1 MPRQAVPNHAK
12 AHRDAGSYHE
22 KLEKA
27 LARAGGLYE
36 LSDLLERIADGRMQ
50 AHVSRETVAVTE
62 ISVYPKRR
70 VLTIILLAGDL
81 ADGEDLH
88 RQVLD
93 FARRVEVGAIVT
105 QGRDGWARLAKD
117 HGWDIVSKN
126 IIFRK
131 EVSP

>member
-1 MPRQAVPNHAK
+1 MNAPVDQGAVYRA
-12 AHRDAGSYHE
+12 R
-22 KLEKA
+22 
-27 LARAGGLYE
+27 LARALERAGDLY
-36 LSDLLERIADGRMQ
+36 SVDDLLERIADGRMQ

-88 RQVLD
+88 RQVLA
-93 FARRVEVGAIVT
+93 FARRVEVDAIVT

>member
-1 MPRQAVPNHAK
+1 MNEAVDTGAVYRMKLAK
-12 AHRDAGSYHE
+12 A
-22 KLEKA
+22 LE
-27 LARAGGLYE
+27 RAGGLYE

-81 ADGEDLH
+81 EDGEDLH
-88 RQVLD
+88 RQVLA
-93 FARRVEVGAIVT
+93 FARRVEVDAIVT

-117 HGWDIVSKN
+117 HGWEIVSKN
-126 IIFRK
+126 TIFRK

>member
-1 MPRQAVPNHAK
+1 MNAPVDQGAVYRAK
-12 AHRDAGSYHE
+12 LARA
-22 KLEKA
+22 LE
-27 LARAGGLYE
+27 RAGGLYE
-36 LSDLLERIADGRMQ
+36 LSDILERIADGRMQ
-50 AHVSRETVAVTE
+50 AHVSRETMAVTE
-62 ISVYPKRR
+62 ISVYPRRR

-88 RQVLD
+88 RQVLA
-93 FARRVEVGAIVT
+93 FARRVEVDAIVT
-105 QGRDGWARLAKD
+105 QGRDGWAQLAKD